1 LSINFNEHKSLQK
14 EVVVYMQNIK
24 SLKAEID
31 GHREYVN
38 SLNISFK
45 EKEKKYE
52 DEVRVLKRKINEAEF
67 ET

>member
-1 LSINFNEHKSLQK
+1 
-14 EVVVYMQNIK
+14 MQNIK